1 VYRTKTWWRGRDF
14 PAPWAPDIL
23 GKEPIEGKYYPIP
36 DLTEEEVFKNV
47 NSNYLSSYDN
57 ATVRISARDQ
67 WKRTHKFDWIMGEFR
82 WTGFDYLGENIWP
95 NRGWHCGVL
104 DLAGFKKDH
113 YYFYQSV
120 WSEKSMVHILPHW
133 THPGKEGVK
142 IPVVVYSN
150 CKEVELLLNGQSLG
164 VRKDTLND
172 LRFLWYVPY
181 EKGTLKAVAKTNDGK
196 LITTSHSTANKPYS
210 LQLSSDKN
218 EIVADKRSVA
228 HITIKVVD
236 EAGNFVPDANI
247 PFSYE
252 IKGPVEIL
260 GIENGDM
267 LDLSSVKAEIK
278 KTFNG
283 LSLIYIQSTAETGI
297 VEIIVKSKG
306 LMDGKIKVRTL
317 PDNV

>member
-1 VYRTKTWWRGRDF
+1 
-14 PAPWAPDIL
+14 
-23 GKEPIEGKYYPIP
+23 
-36 DLTEEEVFKNV
+36 
-47 NSNYLSSYDN
+47 
-57 ATVRISARDQ
+57 
-67 WKRTHKFDWIMGEFR
+67 MGEFR

-120 WSEKSMVHILPHW
+120 WTEEPMIHMLPHW

-150 CKEVELLLNGQSLG
+150 CTEVELFLNGKSLG
-164 VRKDTLND
+164 VKKDTLNE

-181 EKGTLKAVAKTNDGK
+181 EKGTLKAVAYTVNGES
-196 LITTSHSTANKPYS
+196 ISTSHSTADKPYS
-210 LQLSSDKN
+210 LQLSSDKKA
-218 EIVADKRSVA
+218 IAADRRSVA

-236 EAGNFVPDANI
+236 ESGNLVPDANI
-247 PFSYE
+247 PFTY
-252 IKGPVEIL
+252 KVMGPAEML

-283 LSLIYIQSTAETGI
+283 LSLMYIRSTGETGI
-297 VEIIVKSKG
+297 IEIRVKSEG
-306 LMDGKIKVRTL
+306 LVEGQIYVHAL